1 MTPVAFA
8 IFTEFLI
15 LATLGF
21 LLLWSLEILL
31 PTFVSARINLPLYLG
46 GILSLFI
53 LHHAISVWLPQKI
66 NPLNRPLRWFLIIF
80 LGFLSIIL
88 PDSFSSQISKPRHS
102 HYSFVLWFPWIPVSD
117 EYILPYE
124 YRSSGCR
131 SRCLRIDGT
140 RVYLYNS

>member
-1 MTPVAFA
+1 MRYPLLLLLKHHKMTPVAFA

-31 PTFVSARINLPLYLG
+31 PTFVSARINLPLYFG

-66 NPLNRPLRWFLIIF
+66 NSLNRPLRWFLIIF

-88 PDSFSSQISKPRHS
+88 LLLSLLKFPIPAIVIILLFCAFLGYLFRRIFSA
-102 HYSFVLWFPWIPVSD
+102 V
-117 EYILPYE
+117 
-124 YRSSGCR
+124 
-131 SRCLRIDGT
+131 
-140 RVYLYNS
+140 

>member
-31 PTFVSARINLPLYLG
+31 PTFVSARINLPLYFG

-66 NPLNRPLRWFLIIF
+66 NSLNRPLRWFLIIF
-80 LGFLSIIL
+80 LGFLSTILLILSLLKFPIPAIVIIL
-88 PDSFSSQISKPRHS
+88 LFCAFLGYLFRRIFSA
-102 HYSFVLWFPWIPVSD
+102 V
-117 EYILPYE
+117 
-124 YRSSGCR
+124 
-131 SRCLRIDGT
+131 
-140 RVYLYNS
+140 

>member
-1 MTPVAFA
+1 MRYPILLLLKHHKMTPVAFA

-88 PDSFSSQISKPRHS
+88 LILSLLKFPIPAIVIILLFCGFLGYLFRRI
-102 HYSFVLWFPWIPVSD
+102 YSAV
-117 EYILPYE
+117 
-124 YRSSGCR
+124 
-131 SRCLRIDGT
+131 
-140 RVYLYNS
+140 